1 MKFRLPLLAGGTKLP
16 LECSLCSKL
25 LALSVLPIGGV
36 LIGVIG
42 GPKGAEYNPP
52 REVTYDSDDEPLPS
66 LVVECK
72 DGNDSLPAPA
82 LDILERENRE

>member
-1 MKFRLPLLAGGTKLP
+1 M
-16 LECSLCSKL
+16 
-25 LALSVLPIGGV
+25 GGV
-36 LIGVIG
+36 LIGVMG
-42 GPKGAEYNPP
+42 GPMGAEYNPP

-66 LVVECK
+66 LVVAYN